1 MIRKNHLVNGEVYHV
16 CSKSIAGFK
25 IFNGP
30 DDFERMRQLIKYYK
44 VNPTVRFSD
53 FIDNKIV
60 LNEGFDNYFG
70 DSLNDR
76 IEIVQIIAYSFMPT
90 HIHLVLKQL
99 IDDGISIFMRKI
111 LNSYS
116 SYFNNIHKRKGP
128 LWEGRFNGI
137 LIDGNDL
144 LDHVVRYLHLN
155 STTAK
160 LTTKPEDWLFSSYL
174 EYLGEIDE
182 IYRVCKFDD
191 LLDIDPVSYRK
202 FVNDQI
208 SYQRELGKI
217 KKLLF

>member
-25 IFNGP
+25 IFNTL

-44 VNPTVRFSD
+44 TNPTVKFSD
-53 FIDNKIV
+53 FMGYKSV
-60 LNEGFDNYFG
+60 LKSGFDIYLN

-76 IEIVQIIAYSFMPT
+76 SEIIQIIAYSFMPT

-99 IDDGISIFMRKI
+99 IDDGIPIFMQRI

-116 SYFNNIHKRKGP
+116 SYFNATHKRKGP
-128 LWEGRFNGI
+128 LWESRYNGI
-137 LIDGNDL
+137 LVDGNDL
-144 LDHVVRYLHLN
+144 LNHVVRYLHLN

-160 LTTKPEDWLFSSYL
+160 LTNKPEDWAFSSYR

-191 LLDIDPVSYRK
+191 LLDIKPSAYRR

-208 SYQRELGKI
+208 SYQRELSKI